1 MKKNDKLNF
10 INTKKMCFLKDSS
23 KKWNDNLLRE
33 NIYNQIPNKGLVL
46 RVYKNSQNAILRK

>member
-1 MKKNDKLNF
+1 
-10 INTKKMCFLKDSS
+10 MCFLKDSS

-46 RVYKNSQNAILRK
+46 RVYKKILKMQ